1 MKYFYTFGLINP
13 YLQNKYLSHYSYVIV
28 QSKNPAV
35 AEKGASIRV
44 GKAGN
49 GGTGGARG
57 GWSVRSCWPRS
68 GERRGGAGS
77 SLPRAEMDG
86 STIWA
91 PGGGEQIWGS
101 RRCRQRRACRA
112 VSHPE
117 DALLHMFG

>member
-1 MKYFYTFGLINP
+1 MECSVL
-13 YLQNKYLSHYSYVIV
+13 LAQ
-28 QSKNPAV
+28 
-35 AEKGASIRV
+35 IR
-44 GKAGN
+44 
-49 GGTGGARG
+49 
-57 GWSVRSCWPRS
+57 
-68 GERRGGAGS
+68 GEEGGAGS

-86 STIWA
+86 STVWA

>member
-49 GGTGGARG
+49 SGTG
-57 GWSVRSCWPRS
+57 SL
-68 GERRGGAGS
+68 GS
-77 SLPRAEMDG
+77 SAELCCGPLWSEEGQPLGITGLSPSRIPASSLQKQKQGVPG
-86 STIWA
+86 SALRVPGSQTI
-91 PGGGEQIWGS
+91 S
-101 RRCRQRRACRA
+101 
-112 VSHPE
+112 
-117 DALLHMFG
+117 

>member
-1 MKYFYTFGLINP
+1 MAPGEHAEDGVFGL
-13 YLQNKYLSHYSYVIV
+13 
-28 QSKNPAV
+28 
-35 AEKGASIRV
+35 
-44 GKAGN
+44 AGPDPE
-49 GGTGGARG
+49 RG
-57 GWSVRSCWPRS
+57 G
-68 GERRGGAGS
+68 GGAGS

-101 RRCRQRRACRA
+101 RWCRQRRACRA